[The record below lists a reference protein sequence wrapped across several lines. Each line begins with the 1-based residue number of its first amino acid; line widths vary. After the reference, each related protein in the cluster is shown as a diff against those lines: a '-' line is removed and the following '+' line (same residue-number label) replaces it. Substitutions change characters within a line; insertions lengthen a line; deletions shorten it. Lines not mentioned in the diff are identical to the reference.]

1 MTTQPRSEQPA
12 GETRKPTDPARP
24 PEHGRDSVIEELR
37 ELPEEIAGAAEAV
50 RGDIEGTWAARKSV
64 NAYFWLMDR
73 VPTSTRGRLTLA
85 AIIFVVALA
94 PSAALLYISLSAG
107 SAATE
112 AWFGRLGYPG
122 IFLANFVGQATLF
135 IPVPGITAAG
145 QALIVSSSN
154 ILSPF
159 WVGVIGGLG
168 MALGEVT
175 AYVAGMATALVA
187 QEEEIKAPR
196 RLEKVIAKVTRGVNW
211 LMGHYG
217 MPTLFVLSAVPNV
230 FFEVAGWTAGATRY
244 SFWKFMLSVGA
255 GKITRGLLL
264 AYVGN
269 EFFVKPFEHLFEA
282 VF

>member
-1 MTTQPRSEQPA
+1 
-12 GETRKPTDPARP
+12 
-24 PEHGRDSVIEELR
+24 
-37 ELPEEIAGAAEAV
+37 
-50 RGDIEGTWAARKSV
+50 
-64 NAYFWLMDR
+64 MDR

-85 AIIFVVALA
+85 AVVFVLAMA
-94 PSAALLYISLSAG
+94 PSAALLYVSLAAG
-107 SAATE
+107 SEATE

-145 QALIVSSSN
+145 QALIVSSSS

-159 WVGVIGGLG
+159 WVGVIGGVG

-175 AYVAGMATALVA
+175 AYVAGMATAVIA
-187 QEEEIKAPR
+187 QEEEITPPK
-196 RLEKVIAKVTRGVNW
+196 RLQKVIDRVTKAVNW
-211 LMGHYG
+211 LMTHYG
-217 MPTLFVLSAVPNV
+217 MPTLYVLSAVPNV

-264 AYVGN
+264 AYLGN
-269 EFFVKPFEHLFEA
+269 EVFVGPVEDLLRWITGLF
-282 VF
+282 